1 MNMRIPIA
9 AIAVGIFLAGCGMSA
24 EEASPEPMV
33 ENTEKQSKDTE
44 EFDAGAEYGLWYLL
58 EEETSL
64 GENNFV
70 FTLESETDEG
80 ERMSLVVACS
90 PEQTLLAGVLLNSGS
105 FQFPADKYLEVEVR
119 FDDSQKEQWYA
130 YGQGPFVRGFSTTEV
145 PVNASLS
152 ALDLQF
158 LNKLSSHETLG
169 VRVIDVNGSHTAKFP
184 IAGARAIAE
193 KVSASSCLPQ

>member
-1 MNMRIPIA
+1 MRFSV
-9 AIAVGIFLAGCGMSA
+9 AILAFGILLSGCGLPN
-24 EEASPEPMV
+24 EEASSEGQSEEVQPPPVAEEEPAS
-33 ENTEKQSKDTE
+33 E
-44 EFDAGAEYGLWYLL
+44 GEYGLWYLL

-80 ERMSLVVACS
+80 ERMSLAVACS
-90 PEQTLLAGVLLNSGS
+90 PEQTLLAGVLLSS
-105 FQFPADKYLEVEVR
+105 SAFQFPPDQYLDVQVR
-119 FDDSQKEQWYA
+119 FDDGQKEEWHA
-130 YGQGPFVRGFSTTEV
+130 YGQGPFVRGFSPTEV

-184 IAGARAIAE
+184 ITGARAIAD
-193 KVSASSCLPQ
+193 KVSASGCLPQ